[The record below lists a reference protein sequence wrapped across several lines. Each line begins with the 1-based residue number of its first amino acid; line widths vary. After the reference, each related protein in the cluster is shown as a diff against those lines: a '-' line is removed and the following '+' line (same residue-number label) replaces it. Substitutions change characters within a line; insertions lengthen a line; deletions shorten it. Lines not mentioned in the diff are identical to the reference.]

1 MERGKPEN
9 PKKNPQRRAE
19 TNKKFNSHTR
29 YWNRSAAC
37 GIGGLAG
44 KRAKRDTKA
53 RNATTCTCDRVSR
66 SCITLRGLAPSLFT
80 CSAGYRKGRN
90 LWEANSFRQHAPF
103 NNQLIQCSFV
113 PAENHTYNEKLISY
127 YINFDLNNFFPAW
140 GVANTCFCCC
150 CHRSDFNHID
160 CFITRT
166 LVRFAIV

>member
-66 SCITLRGLAPSLFT
+66 SCITLRGLAPPLIHLF
-80 CSAGYRKGRN
+80 SRLSKGAT
-90 LWEANSFRQHAPF
+90 LVGGEFFRHAPF
-103 NNQLIQCSFV
+103 NNQLIVSFFL
-113 PAENHTYNEKLISY
+113 AENHTYNEKLISY
-127 YINFDLNNFFPAW
+127 YINFDLNDFFLCW
-140 GVANTCFCCC
+140 RGANTCFCCC
-150 CHRSDFNHID
+150 CYRSDFNHID